1 MHGVVVG
8 GVAQFFGI
16 VDVHESMGID
26 IAGDGLAR
34 RGQALE
40 ERAPWRLFR
49 CDGRMIF
56 YRLGVGRIRLIHR
69 IHDVAPA
76 SLPHRSGSAAS
87 FQYSARIAKAR
98 PPSRR
103 TDQAKVS
110 ENGLALVCSY
120 AGDG

>member
-1 MHGVVVG
+1 MHSVVVG
-8 GVAQFFGI
+8 GMAQFFGI
-16 VDVHESMGID
+16 VDVHEGMGID

-40 ERAPWRLFR
+40 QRAPWRLFR

-69 IHDVAPA
+69 IHA
-76 SLPHRSGSAAS
+76 SLSIVQRRSSIVPVPLPLS
-87 FQYSARIAKAR
+87 SIAHVERKAR

-103 TDQAKVS
+103 ADHAKVS
-110 ENGLALVCSY
+110 ENGLALVCR
-120 AGDG
+120 